1 MYPSSKW
8 RSINLFKAKTTPFIM
23 SECPCS
29 FLYCLLLSIAVC
41 FTFLASEQPHEWTI
55 PKHICYNVYRGSHS
69 EKRSVS
75 VYMFPNMPLKKIRH
89 CNTEYQLPEDLQ
101 ISSRKVQD
109 SWKNGKANESCDVIY
124 QMKKGTQMGHEE
136 TPGGCG
142 LGIVVMDLQEGDM
155 TPHSSVF
162 ILSHFS
168 RALGSQAGPTRVLW
182 SLKIGSQVFRE
193 PQNREVEP
201 QRK

>member
-1 MYPSSKW
+1 
-8 RSINLFKAKTTPFIM
+8 
-23 SECPCS
+23 
-29 FLYCLLLSIAVC
+29 
-41 FTFLASEQPHEWTI
+41 
-55 PKHICYNVYRGSHS
+55 
-69 EKRSVS
+69 
-75 VYMFPNMPLKKIRH
+75 
-89 CNTEYQLPEDLQ
+89 
-101 ISSRKVQD
+101 
-109 SWKNGKANESCDVIY
+109 
-124 QMKKGTQMGHEE
+124 MGHEE

-168 RALGSQAGPTRVLW
+168 RALVSQVGPTRVLW